1 MLPLRHDYGGND
13 PMEDYVQLGWS
24 WQNEGQLPLLIG
36 IAVLLGLGKGG
47 VPGFATIATA
57 ATVAT
62 APSFIQGGL
71 GFAVALQNPIL
82 LMIDISA
89 AWLHWKDLD
98 LGSIMI
104 LVPFSFLGLGL
115 GQFLDNRLSDSQS
128 RLLVGVFLLVILG
141 IQMLPKDS
149 VGGGSTTTKQR
160 QTTDS
165 PASKDEDELLLDA
178 ESGSSTFRGG
188 SSDTTGDLRRRS
200 PATKENAT
208 SKHNSD
214 ISESGNRTI
223 KNAPEKVP
231 SLSAQ
236 QKLGWAA
243 TVGVV
248 GGAAT
253 MLTNAMG
260 PILNIYLLS
269 VVKLSPTAYIGT
281 RAVFFC
287 VLNVGKLPMRFLAGT
302 LGWKMI
308 PLAGF
313 LGAVS
318 VVGVVCAKPIM
329 LSMSKASFV
338 KLELAVVAF
347 SGLRLCWMGYYGS

>member
-1 MLPLRHDYGGND
+1 VFYSTLPCLISTESYDIGGDD
-13 PMEDYVQLGWS
+13 PMADYVKYGS
-24 WQNEGQLPLLIG
+24 SMDGQLLLLIG
-36 IAVLLGLGKGG
+36 IAALLGLGKGG

-89 AWLHWKDLD
+89 AWLHWRDLD
-98 LGSIMI
+98 MNCIGI
-104 LVPFSFLGLGL
+104 LIPFSFVGLLL
-115 GQFLDNRLSDSQS
+115 GQFLDDPLSDGQS

-141 IQMLPKDS
+141 IQLMPKENTGDKADE
-149 VGGGSTTTKQR
+149 G
-160 QTTDS
+160 D
-165 PASKDEDELLLDA
+165 KDKLLIDA
-178 ESGSSTFRGG
+178 ESGSSAFRHGT
-188 SSDTTGDLRRRS
+188 TTGDATTLRRRT
-200 PATKENAT
+200 PTQEDDTQHNAT
-208 SKHNSD
+208 ATNNLQRNSND
-214 ISESGNRTI
+214 NRKKSVAAGLETR
-223 KNAPEKVP
+223 ER
-231 SLSAQ
+231 LR
-236 QKLGWAA
+236 WAA
-243 TVGVV
+243 VVGIV

-287 VLNVGKLPMRFLAGT
+287 VLNVGKIPMRFIAGT

-308 PLAGF
+308 PLSGL
-313 LGAVS
+313 LGLVS
-318 VVGVVCAKPIM
+318 VVGVLCAKPIM
-329 LSMSKASFV
+329 LSMPKEIFV

-347 SGLRLCWMGYYGS
+347 SGLRLCWMGYSGL